1 MLSDN
6 SFPAWKYLRAIAKF
20 VGTNRVDRLK
30 QNVAR
35 GLASLDPV
43 CRWADKCERVKGQG
57 WGATV
62 PPDALVALAKENSKH
77 FRRNRVYGVTGM
89 SPKEEASKRT
99 NTSIFKQRLS
109 LQYCRA
115 TWGSDIVLADIYSTR
130 VECCISWHTLA
141 LF

>member
-20 VGTNRVDRLK
+20 VVTNRVDRLK

-43 CRWADKCERVKGQG
+43 CRWADECERVKGQG

-62 PPDALVALAKENSKH
+62 PPDAFMALAKENL
-77 FRRNRVYGVTGM
+77 
-89 SPKEEASKRT
+89 EALSEKSSLWSDRHEPEGRGEQT
-99 NTSIFKQRLS
+99 HSTSIFKQRLVTPI
-109 LQYCRA
+109 LQ
-115 TWGSDIVLADIYSTR
+115 GNMGL
-130 VECCISWHTLA
+130 
-141 LF
+141 